1 MLDYIH
7 LDYDSKEPKYLQI
20 IDSIIHNISRGNFQ
34 IGDKIPSITKLSQEF
49 YISRDTVERAYNVLK
64 KRNVI
69 VSVHGKGTYIADNRI
84 ELKPKIIFFTHKL
97 SPCIMK
103 VYDAFLDELGENVEV
118 DLHSYHSDES
128 LFLDLIEKHKSSFDF
143 FVIMPHFRTENLE
156 HISFTSKV
164 NNALNTIP
172 KENIIILDNNKH
184 ELKGNFIEVFQDFDN
199 DIYNGLKCGTE
210 NIKKYKKLCIVYPRT
225 TFYPY
230 PRRILKGF
238 LRYCA
243 DFNFDFEI
251 VEEISSDHN
260 INNGYL
266 FITLEDEDLVNL
278 VNGIKKKNL
287 ILGKDV
293 GVISYNDTPLKQLLG
308 ISVLT
313 TNFELMGNVA
323 AKMILN
329 NKKEIFKVPFNLI
342 ERISL

>member
-1 MLDYIH
+1 MLDYFQ
-7 LDYDSKEPKYLQI
+7 LDCDSKEPKYLQI
-20 IDSIIHNISRGNFQ
+20 IDFIISNISRGNFQ

-49 YISRDTVERAYNVLK
+49 YISRDTVERAYSVLK
-64 KRNVI
+64 KRKVI
-69 VSVHGKGTYIADNRI
+69 VSVHGKGTYIADNKI
-84 ELKPKIIFFTHKL
+84 EIKPKIVFFTNKL
-97 SPCIMK
+97 SPYTMK
-103 VYDAFLDELGENVEV
+103 VYEAFLDKLGQSAVV

-128 LFLDLIEKHKSSFDF
+128 LFLDLLEKHKSSFDY

-164 NNALNTIP
+164 KNALNSIP
-172 KENIIILDNNKH
+172 KENLIILDNNKH
-184 ELKGNFIEVFQDFDN
+184 ELKGNFTEVYQDFDN

-210 NIKKYKKLCIVYPRT
+210 NIKKYKKLSIVYPRT

-251 VEEISSDHN
+251 VEEISSDYT
-260 INNGYL
+260 IDSGSL

-278 VNGIKKKNL
+278 VNGVKNKNFE
-287 ILGKDV
+287 LGKDV

-313 TNFELMGNVA
+313 TNLELMGNVA
-323 AKMILN
+323 AKMILE
-329 NKKEIFKVPFNLI
+329 NKKETFKVPFNLI
-342 ERISL
+342 ERTSL